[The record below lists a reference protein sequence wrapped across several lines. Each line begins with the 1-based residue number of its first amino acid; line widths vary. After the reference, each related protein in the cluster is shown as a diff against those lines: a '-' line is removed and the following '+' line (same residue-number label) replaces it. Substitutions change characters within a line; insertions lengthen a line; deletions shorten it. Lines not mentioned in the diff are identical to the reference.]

1 MNSIHTAAVYP
12 SGKSLATNLKR
23 TRSVEGSPRKFDASR
38 IPLLPRINGD
48 VALQVFTHISLRRP
62 GASPAN
68 YDDNGRL
75 ADLGRNLFELALTD
89 ILFRQ
94 RPMLQATEI
103 SVSYCY
109 NFISQSALNFARLYG
124 NIYSRII

>member
-1 MNSIHTAAVYP
+1 MPANRV
-12 SGKSLATNLKR
+12 SLASQFGLNLP
-23 TRSVEGSPRKFDASR
+23 S
-38 IPLLPRINGD
+38 LPRGRLVETLRN
-48 VALQVFTHISLRRP
+48 ARERISLRRP

-75 ADLGRNLFELALTD
+75 ADLGRNLFELAVTD

-94 RPMLQATEI
+94 RPMLQAMEI

-109 NFISQSALNFARLYG
+109 TCILTSALNFARL
-124 NIYSRII
+124 